1 MSWKPHVNCGKL
13 ITIQERCSLGG
24 SVVWVDG
31 ATAATR
37 QRLPASSQYMGEHMK
52 ELIIS
57 CDNTMGIPGAEIDD
71 GLALLYLLGRP
82 DVHVRAICCTHGNAS
97 TAETYQATV
106 ALCQRM
112 GLSDVP
118 VLRGAD
124 AGTTLD
130 QPSDAARY
138 LAAEARRQPGALSLL
153 SLGAT
158 TDLAAAERLDPG
170 TLGRFHEIAL
180 MGGMTRTLCVGGRIM
195 DELNFSVDG
204 QATYEVLGTAHA
216 SRSFGLSTESSHLL
230 IADAHHCLGVAFS
243 TMEFRSRLIDCMPA
257 AASARLLDEFCIPWM
272 ERAKREWHVDGFVG
286 WDVLAAVALAQP
298 ELVQQLSCRVALNRR
313 FIGSGF
319 LDTSRQTNLSD
330 ALAASVRLV
339 APVDAASVCEHVYDA
354 WYQASRAISRNL
366 ATD

>member
-1 MSWKPHVNCGKL
+1 
-13 ITIQERCSLGG
+13 
-24 SVVWVDG
+24 
-31 ATAATR
+31 
-37 QRLPASSQYMGEHMK
+37 MK
-52 ELIIS
+52 EIIVV
-57 CDNTMGIPGAEIDD
+57 CDNTMGIPGSEIDD

-82 DVHVRAICCTHGNAS
+82 DVHMRAICCTHGNAS
-97 TAETYQATV
+97 TQETYQATL

-124 AGTTLD
+124 AGTSLD
-130 QPSDAARY
+130 TPSEAARY
-138 LAAEARRQPGALSLL
+138 LATEARHQPGALSLL

-170 TLGRFHEIAL
+170 TLGRYHEVAL
-180 MGGMTRTLCVGGRIM
+180 MGGMTRTLCIGGRVM

-204 QATYEVLGTAHA
+204 QAIYEVLGTAHA
-216 SRSFGLSTESSHLL
+216 SRSCGLSTESSRLL

-243 TMEFRSRLIDCMPA
+243 TLEFRSRLIDCMPA
-257 AASARLLDEFCIPWM
+257 ASSAHMLEELCLPWM
-272 ERAKREWHVDGFVG
+272 QRARDDWHVDGFVG

-313 FIGSGF
+313 FIGAGF
-319 LDTSRQTNLSD
+319 LDTSRQANLPD

-339 APVDAASVCEHVYDA
+339 APVDASSVCEHVYDA
-354 WYQASRAISRNL
+354 WLDASRTISRNIKS
-366 ATD
+366 D